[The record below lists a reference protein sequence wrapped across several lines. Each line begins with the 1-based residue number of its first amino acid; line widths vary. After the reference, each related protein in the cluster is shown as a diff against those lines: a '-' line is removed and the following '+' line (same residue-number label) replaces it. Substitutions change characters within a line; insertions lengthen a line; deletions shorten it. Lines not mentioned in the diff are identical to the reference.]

1 MTRSKQFLRA
11 VEDSK
16 SEKED
21 EISKNNETEDPKCQ
35 NGLKHVIGAS
45 IRVLFKK
52 KDRYAYSEIYALF

>member
-11 VEDSK
+11 VEDSI

-21 EISKNNETEDPKCQ
+21 EISKNNETEDPKYQ

-52 KDRYAYSEIYALF
+52 GRYEYSKIYVLF